1 MLMFKKRNANFFH
14 FASFSRGGQQCSH
27 MAFITLLKYFKWIKK
42 VRLGEK
48 TIHYNF
54 YSYQQICRN
63 GLLRFITRTVISW
76 PERFPGIRASGSNRF
91 QRYFILAPFWS
102 SISHHPF
109 QISDTSQASQLF
121 YQIYSKNILGDVSS
135 NHAREI
141 FDRVNKDV
149 QKYQTSPSI
158 PNFNGSWVLKV
169 TWERLYPSTY
179 PTVNL
184 VRSVSF
190 IKCKCNL
197 SLLLDVT
204 GIDKFR

>member
-1 MLMFKKRNANFFH
+1 MFTHGFHNAPAIFQVDKESE
-14 FASFSRGGQQCSH
+14 AGS
-27 MAFITLLKYFKWIKK
+27 
-42 VRLGEK
+42 K

-63 GLLRFITRTVISW
+63 GLLRFITRTVINW
-76 PERFPGIRASGSNRF
+76 PELFPGIRASGSNRF

-102 SISHHPF
+102 SISHYPF

-158 PNFNGSWVLKV
+158 PNFNASWVLKV